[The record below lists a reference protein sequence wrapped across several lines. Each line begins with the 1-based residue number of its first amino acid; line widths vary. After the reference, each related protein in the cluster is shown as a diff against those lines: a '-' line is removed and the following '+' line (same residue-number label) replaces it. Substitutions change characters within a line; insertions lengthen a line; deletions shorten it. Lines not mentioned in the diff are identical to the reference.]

1 MSMRPI
7 AWLAVALALASCAG
21 APSPSEAAHTGTSTP
36 AESDCIPPPSI
47 GTYDA
52 AAFEDALGV
61 GLLSEVQSNGWLS
74 YEYTVDGNFHFSF
87 AVNPGQDAAA
97 IVSAAA
103 HIDDAR
109 IPLTEQEHGME
120 EAWFALVAVGQPDAA
135 AWLREEVGSY
145 VPLTGVAG
153 ASTQWVEGSDGTC
166 VRVMAGT
173 FMWWYPDQPDH
184 WVFWEI
190 TTDWPT
196 MDL

>member
-1 MSMRPI
+1 MRPI
-7 AWLAVALALASCAG
+7 AWLAIALALASCAG
-21 APSPSEAAHTGTSTP
+21 GSPSGEADHTRTSTP

-52 AAFEDALGV
+52 AAFEDVLGV
-61 GLLSEVQSNGWLS
+61 GLQSEVQSNGLLS
-74 YEYTVDGNFHFSF
+74 HEYSLDSNFHFSF
-87 AVNPGQDAAA
+87 AVDPGQDVAA
-97 IVSAAA
+97 IVYAAA

-109 IPLTEQEHGME
+109 IPLTEQEHAME
-120 EAWFALVAVGQPDAA
+120 EAWFALVAVEQPHAA
-135 AWLREEVGSY
+135 TWLREEVGSY
-145 VPLTGVAG
+145 LPLTGGAG
-153 ASTQWVEGSDGTC
+153 ASTHWVEGSDGTC